1 MTQTDSATRRATGPG
16 GTKGVAR
23 QVGGRSPARSRH
35 RPPSKGVVARDER
48 TARTDVLAARSEL
61 PVTEGLIKGLVSRA
75 VALTEGWAPTAGR
88 ILLGLVLGWFGYHE
102 LVTPGLW
109 TGYVPMVSPS
119 SHVAELLVLAHGW
132 VLLVL
137 AVALVA
143 GVAQRL
149 SALIASALLVEIVIS
164 LVATGGLSDL
174 VLRDVGVL
182 GLSLAVLGARG
193 ERLALRR

>member
-1 MTQTDSATRRATGPG
+1 
-16 GTKGVAR
+16 
-23 QVGGRSPARSRH
+23 
-35 RPPSKGVVARDER
+35 
-48 TARTDVLAARSEL
+48 
-61 PVTEGLIKGLVSRA
+61 VTEGLIKGLVSRA